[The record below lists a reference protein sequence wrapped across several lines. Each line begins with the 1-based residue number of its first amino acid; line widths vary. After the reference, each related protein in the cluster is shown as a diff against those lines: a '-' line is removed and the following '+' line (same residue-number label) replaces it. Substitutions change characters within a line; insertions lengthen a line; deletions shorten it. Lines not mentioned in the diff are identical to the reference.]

1 MLKFR
6 LASMQDIPSMSSI
19 RLSVT
24 ENALSNP
31 GRITRQMYEEYLEL
45 LGRGWVCELD
55 GKVVGFSYAEK
66 ADSSIWALFVAPQHE
81 GKGIGKGLLNLAVEW
96 LFDHGA
102 NEVKLST
109 AANTRADHF
118 YAAQGWLRLGMKND
132 IDVGYSLKRPDY
144 PVV

>member
-1 MLKFR
+1 
-6 LASMQDIPSMSSI
+6 MSSI

>member
-1 MLKFR
+1 
-6 LASMQDIPSMSSI
+6 MSSI

-31 GRITRQMYEEYLEL
+31 GRITRQMYEDYLEL

-132 IDVGYSLKRPDY
+132 IDVGYSLERPDY